1 MDYFINQTIRFDSIN
16 GLLNLIG
23 NDNSVVQLSRPGS
36 RLLTELI
43 THSGNTLTRE
53 ELLRTVWEEHGLRP
67 SGSNLS
73 NHISLLRKVFSQLGM
88 NQNIIITVPKQGFR
102 FDAEVTLISPSSGS
116 SKATDRNSKNEKNNL
131 PAIQLKSSH
140 GRDTF
145 KKNLI
150 ICLTI
155 VITLLVIYFS
165 LTTYVSHSKTPGTI
179 NINSCHIIDLDSD
192 SDRNREVKLKLLTS
206 LIKEKHI
213 NCKSNNSTVYF
224 RFSNLFPIKDY
235 DQSSVFF
242 ATCRKNKKNRLTH
255 CESFISTTIK
265 KP

>member
-1 MDYFINQTIRFDSIN
+1 MDYFINQTIHFDSIN

-23 NDNSVVQLSRPGS
+23 NDNSIVQLSRPGS

-73 NHISLLRKVFSQLGM
+73 NHISLLRKVFSQLGV

-102 FDAEVTLISPSSGS
+102 LDAEVTLIRPSSGS
-116 SKATDRNSKNEKNNL
+116 SKAADLDSKNEKKDCPTIL
-131 PAIQLKSSH
+131 LKPSH
-140 GRDTF
+140 GGDTF

-150 ICLTI
+150 VCLII
-155 VITLLVIYFS
+155 VITLIVIYFS
-165 LTTYVSHSKTPGTI
+165 LTAYLSHSKKTGAI
-179 NINSCHIIDLDSD
+179 NINSCHIIDLESD

-206 LIKEKHI
+206 LINEKHI
-213 NCKSNNSTVYF
+213 NCKSNNSTIYF
-224 RFSNLFPIKDY
+224 RFSNLFPIKHY
-235 DQSSVFF
+235 EQSSVFF
-242 ATCRKNKKNRLTH
+242 AMCRKNKKNRLTH
-255 CESFISTTIK
+255 CESFLSTTIK